1 MLYKRTSL
9 SNLADYINGMAIK
22 PSDWKDEG
30 VKIIRIEQLNN
41 PKGAYDYFQGYF
53 PESNAIDNEDLI
65 FSWSATLKVVI
76 WKYGKGVLNQHLFKV
91 IPYTNTDKYF
101 LHQLLDYHMDK
112 LAESSHGSTMKHIK
126 REELDKYKVVVPADK
141 QEQQRIANILSTCD
155 KVIDKTEETIEKYKQ
170 IKAGMMQDL
179 FTRGLD
185 ENGKL
190 RPTYTQAPDLYKY
203 SKELDRHIPKE
214 WEVRSLS
221 ILGEFKNGLNKD
233 KKCFG
238 HGTKFVNIIDSY
250 KEYLDIDSLDR
261 VETNNNDLLVYS
273 LKNNDLIFV
282 RSSVKP
288 EGVGYNTIFL
298 GADEPI
304 VYCGFMIRFRLYESD
319 NINAQFLNYYFRSD
333 YFRSALITKST
344 VSANTNINQDSLNQ
358 LYAILPKEKEQ
369 NKIVDIIDN
378 MNKNISFEEQYLN
391 KYKQIKQG
399 LMNRLLTPPADA
411 EIVEE

>member
-155 KVIDKTEETIEKYKQ
+155 KVIEKTEETIEKYKQ

>member
-9 SNLADYINGMAIK
+9 SNLADYINGMAFK

-41 PKGAYDYFQGYF
+41 PKGDYDYFQGYF

-126 REELDKYKVVVPADK
+126 REELDKYKVEVPANK
-141 QEQQRIANILSTCD
+141 QEQSKIADILSTCD
-155 KVIDKTEETIEKYKQ
+155 EVIEKAEETIEKYKQ

-190 RPTYTQAPDLYKY
+190 RPTYAQASDLYKY

-214 WEVRSLS
+214 WDVTTLLDCCTKPCSYGINAPAVDFDTNLPLYLRITDITEEGKYNQQGRKCVDS
-221 ILGEFKNGLNKD
+221 IDASKYILEPNDIVFARTGATVGK
-233 KKCFG
+233 
-238 HGTKFVNIIDSY
+238 T
-250 KEYLDIDSLDR
+250 YLYDIDDGQLVYAGFLICFSLDPSI
-261 VETNNNDLLVYS
+261 VDPYFIKTYTETDYYLNWVTVYS
-273 LKNNDLIFV
+273 Q
-282 RSSVKP
+282 RSGQPGINGNEYSKMLLAKP
-288 EGVGYNTIFL
+288 Q
-298 GADEPI
+298 
-304 VYCGFMIRFRLYESD
+304 R
-319 NINAQFLNYYFRSD
+319 
-333 YFRSALITKST
+333 
-344 VSANTNINQDSLNQ
+344 
-358 LYAILPKEKEQ
+358 KEQ
-369 NKIVDIIDN
+369 EKIGIVFKKIDEKIIYEN
-378 MNKNISFEEQYLN
+378 EYLN

-399 LMNRLLTPPADA
+399 LMKRLLTPPTDA

>member
-9 SNLADYINGMAIK
+9 SNLADYINGMAFK

-41 PKGAYDYFQGYF
+41 PKGDYDYFQGYF

-126 REELDKYKVVVPADK
+126 REELDKYKVVVPTDK
-141 QEQQRIANILSTCD
+141 QVQSKIADILSTCD
-155 KVIDKTEETIEKYKQ
+155 EVIEKTEETIEKYKQ

-190 RPTYTQAPDLYKY
+190 RPTYAQSPDHYKY
-203 SKELDRHIPKE
+203 AEELDRYIPKE

-221 ILGEFKNGLNKD
+221 ILGEFKM
-233 KKCFG
+233 
-238 HGTKFVNIIDSY
+238 V
-250 KEYLDIDSLDR
+250 
-261 VETNNNDLLVYS
+261 
-273 LKNNDLIFV
+273 
-282 RSSVKP
+282 
-288 EGVGYNTIFL
+288 
-298 GADEPI
+298 
-304 VYCGFMIRFRLYESD
+304 
-319 NINAQFLNYYFRSD
+319 
-333 YFRSALITKST
+333 
-344 VSANTNINQDSLNQ
+344 
-358 LYAILPKEKEQ
+358 
-369 NKIVDIIDN
+369 
-378 MNKNISFEEQYLN
+378 
-391 KYKQIKQG
+391 
-399 LMNRLLTPPADA
+399 
-411 EIVEE
+411 